1 MLPIYSSS
9 ELPDEWCKYYNT
21 ISGYRYNYN
30 TGFCIMSIF
39 DKRHNEFWMIWSD
52 ICPLIIFSYIS
63 VKYQISYDF
72 YCLNNFYQLH
82 CSLVLFAIVISRLC
96 SVLYHIFQCLSI
108 RTNNSLI
115 NFDLMGIC
123 QGALGSPYFMA
134 RLLRISDW
142 NDNVFKIYVYILLT
156 LYCICMFFFG
166 YLLIT
171 NSKNSCIKK
180 ISIYNLLILATFG
193 NAPLICIGLN
203 NSFPITIRMYCFCGP
218 ISLTLGYIIYLYNI
232 PEVFLKEG
240 VLDGKIWNSHV
251 IWHNFVTI
259 SQICFCS
266 CAITN
271 IY

>member
-1 MLPIYSSS
+1 
-9 ELPDEWCKYYNT
+9 
-21 ISGYRYNYN
+21 
-30 TGFCIMSIF
+30 
-39 DKRHNEFWMIWSD
+39 
-52 ICPLIIFSYIS
+52 
-63 VKYQISYDF
+63 
-72 YCLNNFYQLH
+72 
-82 CSLVLFAIVISRLC
+82 
-96 SVLYHIFQCLSI
+96 
-108 RTNNSLI
+108 
-115 NFDLMGIC
+115 MGIC

-203 NSFPITIRMYCFCGP
+203 NSFPITIRMYCLCGP

-232 PEVFLKEG
+232 PEMFLKEG
-240 VLDGKIWNSHV
+240 VSDGKIWNSHV